1 MLILKKIYITNVNI
15 FVIQYKYI
23 NILFLVSI
31 FSLVSVC
38 RNFRPGR
45 LFPFAGGSTA
55 EPAIA
60 GGRASGPA
68 IPSIDEAAS
77 AARHE
82 AVYDES
88 RPFTE
93 QLEPV
98 LLAHVTV
105 SYRLNRKRVAHE
117 FALKMLN
124 LTPATRISTDTA
136 TTTSRAEWR
145 PSGRRTSSR
154 ISATGSSSDP
164 HGAPT
169 PYRFPQSSAIFRNLP
184 GPRATSSQKNVRP
197 RRQNG

>member
-1 MLILKKIYITNVNI
+1 MKNMNQTVMLILKKIYITNVNI

-68 IPSIDEAAS
+68 IPSIDAAAS

-88 RPFTE
+88 NPYSR

-98 LLAHVTV
+98 LLAHLTV

-124 LTPATRISTDTA
+124 LTGYKDFYGHRYNHFTGRVEAEREANVIPNISYRI
-136 TTTSRAEWR
+136 E
-145 PSGRRTSSR
+145 
-154 ISATGSSSDP
+154 
-164 HGAPT
+164 
-169 PYRFPQSSAIFRNLP
+169 F
-184 GPRATSSQKNVRP
+184 
-197 RRQNG
+197 